1 MESVLSSSGVLVS
14 AGIVVMSVNEN
25 VVSIEFSTSYLGILY
40 ESYTME
46 LSLTD
51 AGPPTVLRHD
61 LPYFV
66 PVQQMATN
74 YSTVAKETSSSC
86 ELFVW
91 AIYRY
96 LHAFVARRQESMLV
110 PVCLAR

>member
-1 MESVLSSSGVLVS
+1 MV
-14 AGIVVMSVNEN
+14 AGIAVRSVNEN

-66 PVQQMATN
+66 PVQQMATK
-74 YSTVAKETSSSC
+74 YSTVAKETSC
-86 ELFVW
+86 EQFVW
-91 AIYRY
+91 AVYRY

-110 PVCLAR
+110 PVCFTRYSILYTVLTLDV